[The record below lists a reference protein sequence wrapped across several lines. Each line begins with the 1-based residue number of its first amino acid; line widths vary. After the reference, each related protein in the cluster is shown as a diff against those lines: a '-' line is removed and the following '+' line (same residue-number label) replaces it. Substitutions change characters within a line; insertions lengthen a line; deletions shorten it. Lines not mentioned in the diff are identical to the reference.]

1 MPYLSGDDASGS
13 SRWKCRTT
21 SSGSGAGLELST
33 VGWDVLGVRPA
44 TQHVSMPLPFP
55 SQLDVVIGDFANPK
69 AFSQTLSGEEKV
81 PKLARGFH
89 VPSHLQGEL

>member
-1 MPYLSGDDASGS
+1 
-13 SRWKCRTT
+13 
-21 SSGSGAGLELST
+21 
-33 VGWDVLGVRPA
+33 
-44 TQHVSMPLPFP
+44 MPLPLP